1 VSVGSK
7 LLRTLIRASVIV
19 PEPRRKALA
28 RRLRGRR
35 ELREIAVAD
44 GVVVSYGK
52 SGRTWL
58 RVMLTRYY
66 QARHG
71 LERDPYMEWEELRRA
86 AATIPNLFFTH
97 DNYVED
103 VSAGRNAAFQGK
115 RVVLL
120 ARHPADTAV
129 SMFHQWKHRMK
140 PIKRWLNDYPAD
152 TEGVPLFE
160 FVASPRWGI
169 PRVVR
174 FLNGWA
180 GSLSDLGSVL
190 LIRYEDMRADTA
202 GALAR
207 ILRFL
212 GSDPDPVAVREA
224 VEFAS
229 LENMRKV
236 EKEAAEMP
244 WVNARLRPRDRDNP
258 DSFKVRRGK
267 VGGYRADFTAAELA
281 RIDGLLAEL
290 DPVFGYG
297 VKEQAEPARQPI
309 SG

>member
-1 VSVGSK
+1 MK
-7 LLRTLIRASVIV
+7 LTRAALRWLVVI
-19 PEPRRKALA
+19 PEPQRKSLV
-28 RRLRGRR
+28 RGRRGRR
-35 ELREIAVAD
+35 ELAEIAAAD

-58 RVMLTRYY
+58 RVMLTRYF
-66 QARHG
+66 QARHS
-71 LERDPYMEWEELRRA
+71 LDRDPHMEWAELRRA
-86 AATIPNLFFTH
+86 AAGIPNLFFTH

-103 VSAGRNAAFQGK
+103 VSGGRTAAFQGK

-152 TEGVPLFE
+152 TEGVSLYQ
-160 FVASPRWGI
+160 FVASPHWGI
-169 PRVVR
+169 PRVIR

-180 GSLSDLGSVL
+180 GSLAELGSVL
-190 LIRYEDMRADTA
+190 LIRYEDMRAEPERE
-202 GALAR
+202 LSR
-207 ILRFL
+207 VLRFL
-212 GSDPDPVAVREA
+212 GAEPDPVSVREA

-229 LENMRKV
+229 LENMRAV

-244 WVNARLRPRDRDNP
+244 WVNARLRPRDQHNP

-267 VGGYRADFTAAELA
+267 VGGYRADFAAAELGE
-281 RIDGLLAEL
+281 IDRLLAEL
-290 DPVFGYG
+290 DPVFGYATAH
-297 VKEQAEPARQPI
+297 EESLARQPG
-309 SG
+309 SA